1 MKLKKL
7 GKFFVIFLIFTF
19 FFLVNLVYT
28 EENLHEVWA
37 IKGCKIYTLT
47 GTPIENGTIVIRKGL
62 IEAVGLNIEIPSDAE
77 IIDASNLIA
86 YPGLIDGLGK
96 SFLKL
101 PKKKIDTSRLASGK
115 FTDEDRGITPGRR
128 AFELVEFSKAS
139 LDKFHRYG
147 FTTAQII
154 PERGILT
161 GQASVFN
168 LLEKDKNKALLL
180 KDTALGIGFSPGM
193 FGVYPSSLMG
203 VVAFLR
209 QTFSDAIYYN
219 MHFNRWKKEMSG
231 LVRPVFDSN
240 METLN
245 DFIVKKKPV
254 IFLCRNQHDI
264 KRALKLSKD
273 FNLNYFICDLGS
285 EAFRVIPELKRAKA
299 RLFLTVEFK
308 APSTSIY
315 AQKGKEE
322 KERAEKEIYPKNPAK
337 LAESGIPFAFSSFG
351 TNSPD
356 KMIEGIRKAI
366 EKGLSRDIALK
377 ALTIIPASFF
387 GLSKAIGSIEPG
399 KIANI
404 ILMEGEIFSKD
415 AKVRYVFV
423 DGKKFEIKKKE
434 AKKGEKAE
442 VNVSGK
448 WEVEIKTEMGTFT
461 MTVEFV
467 QEGSDLSGKL
477 MSQFGT
483 AEFSDGVVSGNEIS
497 FDVTIS
503 FGGQDIDL
511 SFSGTVEGDTIT
523 GTVIQAG
530 MESAEF
536 TAKRIP

>member
-1 MKLKKL
+1 MNL
-7 GKFFVIFLIFTF
+7 GFGSGYREKNIFTF